1 MQSPSN
7 RLMISLVYNLEN
19 MDKKTQF
26 MYRLIFGI
34 VIIGGVVFLSFR
46 YLLKGSPFIKVLA
59 IGLVVAVSY
68 LVIDYLIFVAVS
80 SFSLLKEI

>member
-68 LVIDYLIFVAVS
+68 LVIDYLIRKS
-80 SFSLLKEI
+80 KEK